1 MPNFH
6 TVIPIHNVDLDTE
19 GQWEFSGGFVLAAL
33 PAWLRKQP
41 MLENLSS
48 SDRQALDDA
57 THGFVVT
64 YEAAGSALGT
74 RAGRGRDPKSIQE
87 TKYVFKNGGVA

>member
-19 GQWEFSGGFVLAAL
+19 GQWEFSGGFVLASL

-64 YEAAGSALGT
+64 YEAAGLG
-74 RAGRGRDPKSIQE
+74 ARDPGWKGPDPKVDSRDQVCI
-87 TKYVFKNGGVA
+87 